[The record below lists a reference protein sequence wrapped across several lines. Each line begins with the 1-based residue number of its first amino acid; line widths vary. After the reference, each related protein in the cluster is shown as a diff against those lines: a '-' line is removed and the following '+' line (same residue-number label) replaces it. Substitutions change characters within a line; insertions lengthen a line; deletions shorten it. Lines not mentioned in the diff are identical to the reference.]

1 MICKLVFNLM
11 DEVDHLSDVSYERAK
26 ARRTAVYNVVGN
38 CMEKGCEVES
48 TLWIND
54 EGYRMERIEITS

>member
-1 MICKLVFNLM
+1 M